1 MFRFFTV
8 IGLILGLSFL
18 TYGKT
23 SVLGTTAY
31 ESHQKTDAMLDEI
44 YDIERA
50 N

>member
-23 SVLGTTAY
+23 SVLGPVAYKAHQTT
-31 ESHQKTDAMLDEI
+31 DRMLDAITEL
-44 YDIERA
+44 EEP

>member
-1 MFRFFTV
+1 MFRFFTA

-23 SVLGTTAY
+23 SVLGTIEY
-31 ESHQKTDAMLDEI
+31 KGHQRTDAMLDA
-44 YDIERA
+44 IEELEDP

>member
-1 MFRFFTV
+1 MFRFFTA

-23 SVLGTTAY
+23 STAAY
-31 ESHQKTDAMLDEI
+31 SGHQRTDAMLDA
-44 YDIERA
+44 IEELEDP

>member
-1 MFRFFTV
+1 MFRFFTA

-23 SVLGTTAY
+23 SVLGTDAY
-31 ESHQKTDAMLDEI
+31 KGHQKTDAMLDAITELE
-44 YDIERA
+44 DP